1 MFRRGRY
8 ASHGARL
15 CGKRPVSAAV
25 FAYSSNVPRAPA
37 PKSRSSPCNRLCC
50 RRIRRAWCA
59 SASPA
64 SVVPRA
70 ASFEQNDTSI
80 RFDITD
86 ALACRGQCEIR
97 LSGPGRNAAGI
108 HQTKEQV
115 RAIVFHAVTMIDGLR
130 TIRTMSPLTAAA
142 ILIIPSFV
150 TNVWQMLAGRDIL
163 RLMRRL
169 WAMMLCFVIGQWL

>member
-1 MFRRGRY
+1 MRD
-8 ASHGARL
+8 SPVWP
-15 CGKRPVSAAV
+15 RP
-25 FAYSSNVPRAPA
+25 
-37 PKSRSSPCNRLCC
+37 
-50 RRIRRAWCA
+50 
-59 SASPA
+59 
-64 SVVPRA
+64 
-70 ASFEQNDTSI
+70 
-80 RFDITD
+80 
-86 ALACRGQCEIR
+86 

-108 HQTKEQV
+108 DQTKEQV
-115 RAIVFHAVTMIDGLR
+115 RAIEFHAVTMIDGLR